1 MAEQEHSVEKEN
13 NSSYSSN
20 IKLTSKRIKFMKTY
34 GQCNDSE
41 ALLEMLFAQQIQI
54 EKLEKI
60 RVNTSILAWWL
71 VAIPLII
78 GLLFFLLSLGGIT
91 VNF

>member
-1 MAEQEHSVEKEN
+1 MEQKEN
-13 NSSYSSN
+13 KPNYLTS
-20 IKLTSKRIKFMKTY
+20 IKLTRKRIKFIKTY
-34 GQCNDSE
+34 GECTDSE

-71 VAIPLII
+71 VAIPLIL
-78 GLLFFLLSLGGIT
+78 GMLFFVFGLGSLIR
-91 VNF
+91 